1 VFASKGWQ
9 GGSIQVC
16 TNWKGTYISSVHAHM
31 NRAARRD
38 RRGKILLL
46 LLHRVPLSYYMQVL
60 HGCTARAVRHGE
72 CDDRE
77 LLFFFW
83 LGRIGIQYTLPSD
96 YITTCTLFCFF
107 NMTIYLPSTLTLPR
121 LEISAVHPRETSFL
135 PLLRWHFFSPHRL
148 MRQRPSP
155 PPPGSGHRVGA
166 PVECA

>member
-9 GGSIQVC
+9 GGAYKYQLE
-16 TNWKGTYISSVHAHM
+16 GYISSVHAHM

-46 LLHRVPLSYYMQVL
+46 LLHCVPLSYYMQVL

-77 LLFFFW
+77 LLFFFR
-83 LGRIGIQYTLPSD
+83 LGRIGIQYTLPSN

-107 NMTIYLPSTLTLPR
+107 NMTICLPSTLTSRR
-121 LEISAVHPRETSFL
+121 LAWRSVLYIPARHPSF
-135 PLLRWHFFSPHRL
+135 PCCAGTFFSPHRL

-166 PVECA
+166 PGEGA